1 MFKSIVD
8 IDSGYEIMTPE
19 EVAHYLRKSLMGLQ
33 KRRYWAVG
41 SSEVLCFS
49 QQRRTSMSVY
59 FIKGKGWR
67 YDFTL
72 KGIRHTESW
81 FKTKTKAREAEAE
94 KRKELE
100 NPTPEPETST
110 DMAFLDLVN
119 LRLDHV
125 KAYNS
130 ESHYRDVFYH
140 ARRWTKAWGE
150 TNCSEIS
157 RDMIEEH
164 IINRSKISRHVANKD
179 LQYIRALFNFGI
191 ERKVVLFNPTAGIP
205 FMPIEKRKK
214 YVPPKEDVLK
224 VISAADPDTQHYL
237 WTILLTAGRVS
248 EINKLTWDDVSFGG
262 KYVTLWTRKRKGGHR
277 EPREIPMVKMLYDV
291 LRTDIPSGIMT
302 CPGCSGIDTG
312 AGMRRSGLRVPT
324 KTESVS

>member
-1 MFKSIVD
+1 
-8 IDSGYEIMTPE
+8 
-19 EVAHYLRKSLMGLQ
+19 
-33 KRRYWAVG
+33 
-41 SSEVLCFS
+41 
-49 QQRRTSMSVY
+49 MSVY
-59 FIKGKGWR
+59 FVKGKGWR

-72 KGIRHTESW
+72 RGTRHTESW

-140 ARRWTKAWGE
+140 ARRWIEAWGE
-150 TNCSEIS
+150 VDCSEVS
-157 RDMIEEH
+157 RDMIEAH
-164 IINRSKISRHVANKD
+164 IIDRSKISRHVANKD

-191 ERKVVLFNPTAGIP
+191 ERKAVLYNPTAGIP

-214 YVPPKEDVLK
+214 YVPPKRM
-224 VISAADPDTQHYL
+224 S
-237 WTILLTAGRVS
+237 
-248 EINKLTWDDVSFGG
+248 
-262 KYVTLWTRKRKGGHR
+262 
-277 EPREIPMVKMLYDV
+277 
-291 LRTDIPSGIMT
+291 
-302 CPGCSGIDTG
+302 
-312 AGMRRSGLRVPT
+312 
-324 KTESVS
+324 